1 MMRKLVFLFISVP
14 IAVALILLSVANRT
28 PITLSLDPFR
38 PESPAFAI
46 TLPFFVYIFAALMIG
61 LIMGGVVTWLRQG
74 KNRKAARD
82 QRIEAGKWKKD
93 FEEQKTRADELAA
106 EKATNL
112 LGLPENTEKANTEN
126 DKAA

>member
-28 PITLSLDPFR
+28 PITMSLDPFR

-46 TLPFFVYIFAALMIG
+46 TLPFFVYIFAALIIG
-61 LIMGGVVTWLRQG
+61 LLLGGVVTWLRQG
-74 KNRKAARD
+74 KNRKTARE

-106 EKATNL
+106 EKATSL
-112 LGLPENTEKANTEN
+112 LGLPENRNSANSTN
-126 DKAA
+126 DQAA